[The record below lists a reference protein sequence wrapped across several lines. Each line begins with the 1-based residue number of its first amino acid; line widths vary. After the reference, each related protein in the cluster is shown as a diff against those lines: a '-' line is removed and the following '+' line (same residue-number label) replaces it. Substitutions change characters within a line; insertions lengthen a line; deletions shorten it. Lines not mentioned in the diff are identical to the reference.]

1 MPFADRY
8 RAAGIT
14 HNPFAAPRFG
24 EPPASAFVD
33 RGIPAPP
40 PPGSKTLVQVIG
52 PSGYGKSSQ
61 LAHWRGE
68 TPGPYHYIPRRPYSK
83 RWATPPMARSGET
96 VYGDEIDRMPA
107 PLRRWWFRQL
117 ASKEATVIIGTHTDL
132 QTLGEASGF
141 SVRSHRLEPVD
152 HQLMRAIV
160 ELRLDSARLPSIGQA
175 AIELRFSDN
184 DIERVVAA
192 SSGIPR
198 EADVWCHQILAEKV
212 SVEDLTR
219 DTGPRASI

>member
-1 MPFADRY
+1 MPFTDRY

-33 RGIPAPP
+33 RAIPAPP

-52 PSGYGKSSQ
+52 ASGLGKSSQ

-83 RWATPPMARSGET
+83 RWARPPMARSGEP

-117 ASKEATVIIGTHTDL
+117 AASNATLVIGTHEDL
-132 QTLGEASGF
+132 QALGETSGF
-141 SVRSHRLEPVD
+141 SVLTYWLQPAD
-152 HQLMRAIV
+152 HNTMRAIIDRRL
-160 ELRLDSARLPSIGQA
+160 ESAMLSSLRHGDID
-175 AIELRFSDN
+175 LRFSDE
-184 DIERVVAA
+184 DVERVLAA
-192 SSGIPR
+192 SSGVLR
-198 EADVWCHQILAEKV
+198 EADVCCHQILAEMV
-212 SVEDLTR
+212 SNQRPT
-219 DTGPRASI
+219 